1 MYAIKMVSTTL
12 HSLKAV
18 SLKVAP
24 TVGTVDRMYI
34 PRTGEGAINLF

>member
-1 MYAIKMVSTTL
+1 MVSTTL

-24 TVGTVDRMYI
+24 TVGTVERVYM
-34 PRTGEGAINLF
+34 PRTGEGARSLF